1 LKNKKGVQMIPNN
14 INRFIALSK
23 SKLTYEDDAGEGPAG
38 SNKKAF
44 HSMGKSV
51 MKAIANAL
59 KLPEGSYDIRSNYG
73 GIAVSGEITLHA
85 ENIYIQASV
94 GVAGG
99 SILYRVC
106 KGRKDYSGGWNHWM
120 AISDLKNWD
129 SAMYTFKGLE
139 LSKRELY

>member
-1 LKNKKGVQMIPNN
+1 MTCPKN

-23 SKLTYEDDAGEGPAG
+23 SKLVYEDDAGEGPAG

-44 HSMGKSV
+44 HLVGKSV
-51 MKAIANAL
+51 MKAIADAL
-59 KLPEGSYDIRSNYG
+59 KLPENSYDIRSNYG

-94 GVAGG
+94 DNAAGG

-106 KGRKDYSGGWNHWM
+106 KGRQDYSGGGNHWM

-139 LSKRELY
+139 ISQAQLRK